1 MNLKKIKQE
10 KKILDILNASFLSEY
25 FKSPNYSEIV
35 IKPNNKKYVLEYE
48 TDKSKIGNGPDVDA
62 EKYLE
67 LIDSLKHFLEKK
79 ARNIEFYSITCST
92 FKIYVHF
99 DASKKPEL
107 LINKFLSRN
116 LTLDKLVE
124 SEALSS
130 EMAEY
135 LIKAIGDKKIIL
147 VVGYVD
153 SGKTTFINALIPY
166 TKEKRVYL
174 AEELAN
180 RNTAIIHPVKGLNAN
195 FNQLLIDNPNY
206 VIVDNPYNTNL
217 LSVLSYANLGK
228 GFIFGLNAADIKDAV
243 NDKLPQILDAN
254 LKLSKVGLNK
264 IISTIDIIVSIKCE
278 SGFRNVDEI
287 AELSYDKANNT
298 IVTTTIFEQVDKGN

>member
-1 MNLKKIKQE
+1 MNLKKLRQE
-10 KKILDILNASFLSEY
+10 KRILEILNASFLAEY

-35 IKPNNKKYVLEYE
+35 IKGEGKKYAFEYE
-48 TDKSKIGNGPDVDA
+48 SDKGKVGKGPEVD
-62 EKYLE
+62 EKKYLE
-67 LIDSLKHFLEKK
+67 LIDNLKHFLEKK
-79 ARNIEFYSITCST
+79 ARNIEFYSVTCST

-99 DASKKPEL
+99 DTLKKPEL
-107 LINKFLSRN
+107 LISKFLSRN
-116 LTLDKLVE
+116 LTLEKLVE
-124 SEALSS
+124 TEELTS

-135 LIKAIGDKKIIL
+135 LIKSVVDKKIIL
-147 VVGYVD
+147 VVGDVD

-166 TKEKRVYL
+166 TKEKRIYL
-174 AEELAN
+174 AEELVN
-180 RNTAIIHPVKGLNAN
+180 RSTGILHPVKGLNSN

-206 VIVDNPYNTNL
+206 VIVDNPYNTSL

-228 GFIFGLNAADIKDAV
+228 GFIFGIHAADIKDAV

-264 IISTIDIIVSIKCE
+264 IISTIDVIVSLKCE

-287 AELSYDKANNT
+287 SELSYDKSTNT
-298 IVTTTIFEQVDKGN
+298 IVTTTIFEQVDKGI